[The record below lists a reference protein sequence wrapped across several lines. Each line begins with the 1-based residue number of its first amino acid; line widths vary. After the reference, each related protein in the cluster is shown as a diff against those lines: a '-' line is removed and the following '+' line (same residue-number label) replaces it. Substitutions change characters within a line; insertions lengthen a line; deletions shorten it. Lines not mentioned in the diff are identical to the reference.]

1 MGGCSVLVLLGALLA
16 MGAAFLIAFLGALGL
31 FLVAVILTIVF
42 AVRTPRRRAAGKK
55 LGALIAIPIVLYAVS
70 IPVLAFSL
78 TQVIVPFAVDYTTA
92 NYNDACEA
100 VRHDNPDELARC
112 LTATT
117 FAFDDAQGDTPENLL
132 ALAFEYRSARC
143 VGPLLDELDEL
154 GHPID
159 VNAPL
164 DRTDISGEAYR
175 SQYPLLW
182 VCEEGNAELEAVQA
196 LIERGADINIQDED
210 TGWTPLMWAC
220 AGAFEGYWDSYD
232 GDEAACLAQTEDAI
246 DQLLAWGADPS
257 PASAEG
263 DTALSIFEAYVAD
276 LQLTDLPEDDALE
289 AISTYRDRLA
299 S

>member
-42 AVRTPRRRAAGKK
+42 AVRTPRRCAAGKK
-55 LGALIAIPIVLYAVS
+55 LGALIAIPIVLYAIS
-70 IPVLAFSL
+70 IPVLAISL
-78 TQVIVPFAVDYTTA
+78 TQVIVPFAVEYTTA
-92 NYNDACEA
+92 SYNDACEA

-112 LTATT
+112 LEATT

-143 VGPLLDELDEL
+143 VGPLLDELDKL
-154 GHPID
+154 GYPID

-164 DRTDISGEAYR
+164 SRTDISGDAYR
-175 SQYPLLW
+175 TQYPLLW
-182 VCEEGNAELEAVQA
+182 VCEEGNAELETVQA
-196 LIERGADINIQDED
+196 LVERGADINVQDED

-220 AGAFEGYWDSYD
+220 AGAFEGYWDAYD
-232 GDEAACLAQTEDAI
+232 GDEAACLEQTEDAI
-246 DQLLAWGADPS
+246 DQLLAWGADPGV
-257 PASAEG
+257 ASVEE

-276 LQLTDLPEDDALE
+276 LQLTGLPENEALE
-289 AISTYRDRLA
+289 AISTYRVKLA

>member
-1 MGGCSVLVLLGALLA
+1 

-55 LGALIAIPIVLYAVS
+55 LGALIAIPIVLYAIS
-70 IPVLAFSL
+70 IPVLAISL
-78 TQVIVPFAVDYTTA
+78 TQVIVPFAVEYTTA
-92 NYNDACEA
+92 SYNDACEA

-112 LTATT
+112 LEATT

-143 VGPLLDELDEL
+143 VGPLLDELDKL
-154 GHPID
+154 GYPID

-164 DRTDISGEAYR
+164 SRTDISGDACR
-175 SQYPLLW
+175 TQYPLLW

-196 LIERGADINIQDED
+196 LVERGADIDVQDKD

-220 AGAFEGYWDSYD
+220 AGAFEGSWDAYD
-232 GDEAACLAQTEDAI
+232 GDEAACLEQTEDAI
-246 DQLLAWGADPS
+246 DQLLAWGADPGV
-257 PASAEG
+257 ASVEE

-276 LQLTDLPEDDALE
+276 LQLTGLPEDEALE
-289 AISTYRDRLA
+289 AISTYRVKLA

>member
-42 AVRTPRRRAAGKK
+42 AVRTPRRRAAGKR
-55 LGALIAIPIVLYAVS
+55 LGALIAIPIVLYAIS
-70 IPVLAFSL
+70 IPVLAISL
-78 TQVIVPFAVDYTTA
+78 TQVIVPFAVEYTTA
-92 NYNDACEA
+92 SYNDACEA

-112 LTATT
+112 LEATT

-143 VGPLLDELDEL
+143 VGPLLDELDKL
-154 GHPID
+154 GYPID

-164 DRTDISGEAYR
+164 SRTDISGDAYR
-175 SQYPLLW
+175 TQYPLLW
-182 VCEEGNAELEAVQA
+182 VCEEGNAELGAVQA
-196 LIERGADINIQDED
+196 LVERGADINVQDED

-220 AGAFEGYWDSYD
+220 AGAFEGYWDAYD
-232 GDEAACLAQTEDAI
+232 GDEAVCLEQTEDAI
-246 DQLLAWGADPS
+246 DQLLAWGADPGVS
-257 PASAEG
+257 SVEE

-276 LQLTDLPEDDALE
+276 LQLTGLPEDDALE
-289 AISTYRDRLA
+289 AISRYRDKLA